1 MCYQKEFKCSSSFD
15 DLISLNKCKAHI
27 FEHWKNPA
35 NQVFKDYFGGLD
47 EESIRDNFVVIY
59 ELMDE
64 TLDFGYPQSLD
75 AKILRE

>member
-1 MCYQKEFKCSSSFD
+1 MALALMTLYR
-15 DLISLNKCKAHI
+15 LISVRPTLLSIEKI
-27 FEHWKNPA
+27 SDD
-35 NQVFKDYFGGLD
+35 QVFKDYFGGLD